1 MDERRQS
8 QIRNNNDMKTK
19 NMVMILSQ
27 CNNVFI
33 THEQL
38 QNKLVNKKSLKN
50 VTIH

>member
-19 NMVMILSQ
+19 NMVMILLQ

-38 QNKLVNKKSLKN
+38 QNKLVNKKSFKN
-50 VTIH
+50 VAIH